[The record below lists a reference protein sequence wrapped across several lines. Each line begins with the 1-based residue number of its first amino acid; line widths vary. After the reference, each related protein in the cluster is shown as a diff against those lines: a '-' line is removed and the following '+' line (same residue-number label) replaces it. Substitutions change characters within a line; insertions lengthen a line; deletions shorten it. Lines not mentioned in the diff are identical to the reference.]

1 VRNYELMFIVHPE
14 VDDDGLAAIVE
25 TVTGLVERNGGK
37 AVKVDRWGLRRL
49 AYPIKKQREGQYVL
63 MQLDMSPAGVAELER
78 SLGLA
83 EQVIRHLVV
92 RLEDVKDVEATEV
105 AEPAVELPEPSA
117 E

>member
-14 VDDDGLAAIVE
+14 VDDEGLAAVVKTVE
-25 TVTGLVERNGGK
+25 GLVGRNGGK
-37 AVKVDRWGLRRL
+37 TVKVDLLGLRRL

-63 MQLDMSPAGVAELER
+63 MQLDMAPEGIAELER
-78 SLGLA
+78 GLRLA

-92 RLEDVKDVEATEV
+92 RLEDVKDVEVIGVEEPEV
-105 AEPAVELPEPSA
+105 AQPGPS